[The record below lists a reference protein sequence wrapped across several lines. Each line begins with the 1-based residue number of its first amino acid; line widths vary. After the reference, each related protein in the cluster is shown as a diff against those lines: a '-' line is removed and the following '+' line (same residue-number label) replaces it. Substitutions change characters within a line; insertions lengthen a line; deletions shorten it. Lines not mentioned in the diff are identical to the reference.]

1 LETLPTHK
9 ALIWLLRLEDI
20 SMAESKS
27 GFLYEPS
34 TEDEVVLLFGLLMPH
49 IGEFLKELG
58 LGSRLFVE

>member
-1 LETLPTHK
+1 
-9 ALIWLLRLEDI
+9 
-20 SMAESKS
+20 MAESKS